1 MIEMLKSLK
10 ISDSDLKLLSL
21 NICPDLEG
29 ARRLAYL
36 FHIEEPIHVPALFGQ
51 TVEHSSKV
59 EPDPVRGARLLAVW
73 LAACRYV
80 GSSMPETNIDET
92 DSSSMQARASL
103 ILLGQIC
110 LSKDHFHPGLTQF
123 SRVYWFEE
131 ALKNAIFEYGS
142 FFTLKPILPGTTIDS
157 MVFETGPLRMRAEA
171 TIQSVPNSESM
182 DQFRTV
188 ETIEITSKGKSFI
201 DKKALQSIFQL
212 CYENANQSIFAHPLP
227 VLYKRFTISGS
238 QEEWS
243 KLAPFPR
250 RLKKD
255 KPTRVPI
262 FAHLLGRRS

>member
-1 MIEMLKSLK
+1 MIEMLKRLK

-21 NICPDLEG
+21 NICPNGEN
-29 ARRLAYL
+29 AKRLAYL
-36 FHIEEPIHVPALFGQ
+36 FHIEEPLHVPTLFGQ
-51 TVEHSSKV
+51 PAQHSSQIK
-59 EPDPVRGARLLAVW
+59 PDPVRGARLLAVW

-80 GSSMPETNIDET
+80 GSSVPETNIDEKET
-92 DSSSMQARASL
+92 SSMQARASL

-110 LSKDHFHPGLTQF
+110 LGYDHFHPGLTQF
-123 SRVYWFEE
+123 SRVSWFEE
-131 ALKNAIFEYGS
+131 ALKDAIFEYGS

-171 TIQSVPNSESM
+171 TVQSVPNSESM

-201 DKKALQSIFQL
+201 NKKALQSIFQL

-227 VLYKRFTISGS
+227 VLHKRFTIEGS
-238 QEEWS
+238 QQEWS

-250 RLKKD
+250 KLKKD
-255 KPTRVPI
+255 KPIRVPI
-262 FAHLLGRRS
+262 FAHLLRRSS